1 MLNDVKAVIFDLD
14 GTLVD
19 SMGIWRDIDIEYL
32 GRFGITMPDDLQEQ
46 ISGISV
52 IETAAYFKNT
62 FNINDSIE
70 TIISDWDILAYDKY
84 HSEIELKE
92 GVTEF
97 LEYLRCQGITCGIAT
112 SNSRQLTHAVL
123 KGRNISEY
131 FETIVTGEDIS
142 NGKPKPDIYYE
153 AAGRLRVMPEFCLAF
168 EDIPHGILAAVNAG
182 MKVCAVEDEFSS
194 GELSIKKQLA
204 NYYIKNYYDIFNE
217 TYEEL
222 R

>member
-1 MLNDVKAVIFDLD
+1 LLNDVKAVIFDLD

>member
-1 MLNDVKAVIFDLD
+1 LLNDVKAVIFDLD

-62 FNINDSIE
+62 FDINDSIE

-84 HSEIELKE
+84 HSEIKLKE

-182 MKVCAVEDEFSS
+182 MKVCAVEDDFSS

>member
-32 GRFGITMPDDLQEQ
+32 GRFGFTMPDNLQEE

-52 IETAAYFKNT
+52 VETAAYFKKT
-62 FNINDSIE
+62 FDIKDSIE
-70 TIISDWDILAYDKY
+70 AIINDWDLLAYEKY

-92 GVTEF
+92 GVLKF
-97 LEYLRCQGITCGIAT
+97 LEYLRSKDIDCGIAT

-123 KGRNISEY
+123 NGRNISEY
-131 FETIVTGEDIS
+131 FKTIVTGEDIS

-153 AAGRLRVMPEFCLAF
+153 AAGRLRVLPECCLAF
-168 EDIPHGILAAVNAG
+168 EDIPHGILAAANAG
-182 MKVCAVEDEFSS
+182 MKVCAVEDDFSS
-194 GELSIKKQLA
+194 GELPIKKQLA
-204 NYYIKNYYDIFNE
+204 NYYIKTYYDIFNG